1 MFVWPSVQSFFT
13 FFHRSVAAVL
23 ITFVKQLSLTAAERC
38 RPQFRDLTSD
48 MEATYS
54 QWMGSLAGV
63 VATRPAGDVEKA
75 AAIFEQYNEPFLKF
89 KSRCLATRSR
99 GSKNGLALVQT
110 QRTAS
115 VATKK

>member
-1 MFVWPSVQSFFT
+1 MFVWPSVQSFFS

-63 VATRPAGDVEKA
+63 VATRPPGDVEKA
-75 AAIFEQYNEPFLKF
+75 AAIFEQYNEPFL
-89 KSRCLATRSR
+89 ATRLKR
-99 GSKNGLALVQT
+99 E
-110 QRTAS
+110 
-115 VATKK
+115 